1 MMLPRQTSLSFSVYS
16 DLYDKLIP
24 RDNKL
29 HQLNDLVDFTFVY
42 DELSSRYCQT
52 NGRVAIDPVRVF
64 KYLLLKVIFDL
75 SDVDVVDRSRY
86 DLSFK
91 YFLDL
96 APEDDVLD
104 ASTLTRFR
112 RQRLKDMNL
121 LDLLVSKT
129 VSLVRSRGVL
139 EGKAIILDATHTLS
153 RYNLYSARVALQ
165 GRLRHLQST
174 IRQAPLPAGEI
185 NDILSTVSPGET
197 LEQTRAACT
206 SLVQRVRSHGGLSSL
221 PLVNERVN
229 LLEETLEDVKDS
241 VSFSVDK
248 EARVGHKAVNKSF
261 FGYKTHVAMT
271 SNGIIT
277 AALVTTGEKA
287 DGQYL
292 EPLVERS
299 VENGMEV
306 DTVIGDMAY
315 SGRDNIMYATGH
327 DVQLVSRLN
336 PVLDGVRGETEF
348 VYNKDEAMMVCP
360 AGHLAYKERYL
371 KPEGNKNARRVYFF
385 DVKRC
390 KECPLSE
397 GCYKEGARKKTFSV
411 MIKSDEHVEQR
422 KFQETGVFR
431 ANARLRPRV
440 EAKFAQLKNVFGY
453 DRAVSCGLDC
463 MSMQGAITIF
473 AANML

>member
-1 MMLPRQTSLSFSVYS
+1 MLPRQTSLSFSVYS

-129 VSLVRSRGVL
+129 VSLARSRGVL

-197 LEQTRAACT
+197 LEPNP
-206 SLVQRVRSHGGLSSL
+206 GGLH
-221 PLVNERVN
+221 E
-229 LLEETLEDVKDS
+229 
-241 VSFSVDK
+241 
-248 EARVGHKAVNKSF
+248 
-261 FGYKTHVAMT
+261 FG
-271 SNGIIT
+271 
-277 AALVTTGEKA
+277 TTGSFPRGTVFPSA
-287 DGQYL
+287 G
-292 EPLVERS
+292 ERAS
-299 VENGMEV
+299 
-306 DTVIGDMAY
+306 
-315 SGRDNIMYATGH
+315 
-327 DVQLVSRLN
+327 QPSRRN
-336 PVLDGVRGETEF
+336 P
-348 VYNKDEAMMVCP
+348 
-360 AGHLAYKERYL
+360 
-371 KPEGNKNARRVYFF
+371 
-385 DVKRC
+385 
-390 KECPLSE
+390 
-397 GCYKEGARKKTFSV
+397 
-411 MIKSDEHVEQR
+411 
-422 KFQETGVFR
+422 
-431 ANARLRPRV
+431 
-440 EAKFAQLKNVFGY
+440 
-453 DRAVSCGLDC
+453 
-463 MSMQGAITIF
+463 
-473 AANML
+473 

>member
-1 MMLPRQTSLSFSVYS
+1 MLPRQTSLSFSVYS

-129 VSLVRSRGVL
+129 VSLARSRGVL

-174 IRQAPLPAGEI
+174 IRQAPLPGRGNQRYSLDGFPRGNAGANPGGLHEFGTTGSFPRGTVFPSAGE
-185 NDILSTVSPGET
+185 
-197 LEQTRAACT
+197 RA
-206 SLVQRVRSHGGLSSL
+206 SQ
-221 PLVNERVN
+221 P
-229 LLEETLEDVKDS
+229 
-241 VSFSVDK
+241 
-248 EARVGHKAVNKSF
+248 
-261 FGYKTHVAMT
+261 
-271 SNGIIT
+271 
-277 AALVTTGEKA
+277 
-287 DGQYL
+287 
-292 EPLVERS
+292 
-299 VENGMEV
+299 
-306 DTVIGDMAY
+306 
-315 SGRDNIMYATGH
+315 
-327 DVQLVSRLN
+327 SRRN
-336 PVLDGVRGETEF
+336 P
-348 VYNKDEAMMVCP
+348 
-360 AGHLAYKERYL
+360 
-371 KPEGNKNARRVYFF
+371 
-385 DVKRC
+385 
-390 KECPLSE
+390 
-397 GCYKEGARKKTFSV
+397 
-411 MIKSDEHVEQR
+411 
-422 KFQETGVFR
+422 
-431 ANARLRPRV
+431 
-440 EAKFAQLKNVFGY
+440 
-453 DRAVSCGLDC
+453 
-463 MSMQGAITIF
+463 
-473 AANML
+473 